1 MAKLSKT
8 QNYAIQW
15 LVLQDVSPEDISDE
29 LDIELSDVNKVIKK
43 FYTTNNQ
50 IKTTSSVVGDKKK
63 NLMIMETATKKN
75 KSVAIMTK
83 EASQQS
89 DSIKNKHSNRQI
101 NKNIYK
107 PKKK

>member
-1 MAKLSKT
+1 
-8 QNYAIQW
+8 
-15 LVLQDVSPEDISDE
+15 
-29 LDIELSDVNKVIKK
+29 
-43 FYTTNNQ
+43 
-50 IKTTSSVVGDKKK
+50 
-63 NLMIMETATKKN
+63 METATKKN